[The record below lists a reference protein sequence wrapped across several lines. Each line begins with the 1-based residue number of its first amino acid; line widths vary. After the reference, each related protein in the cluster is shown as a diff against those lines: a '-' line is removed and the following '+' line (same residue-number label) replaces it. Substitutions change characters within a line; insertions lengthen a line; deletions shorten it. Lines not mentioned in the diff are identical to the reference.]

1 MIRTYL
7 CSCCLFRLVDSD
19 GWPTLN
25 AWLAE
30 YKRLNNTSMLM
41 EMLELL
47 QKLPVTIAALKKVC
61 VRMHAGWNCSLCVD
75 AVYVHTY
82 VCVIVNVTDTIIKCM
97 CPSMQPT
104 TYLPVSTMDT
114 HTDVRMYILQ
124 MPPPLLPLCVCVLYC
139 LPSTGYNGQAYKT
152 TQQARLPRCVC
163 TCVNRRAGSFAL
175 SG

>member
-7 CSCCLFRLVDSD
+7 CSCCLFRLVDSE

-61 VRMHAGWNCSLCVD
+61 VCMQGGIAASVLVLCM
-75 AVYVHTY
+75 YVHTY
-82 VCVIVNVTDTIIKCM
+82 V
-97 CPSMQPT
+97 S
-104 TYLPVSTMDT
+104 
-114 HTDVRMYILQ
+114 
-124 MPPPLLPLCVCVLYC
+124 
-139 LPSTGYNGQAYKT
+139 
-152 TQQARLPRCVC
+152 
-163 TCVNRRAGSFAL
+163 
-175 SG
+175 